1 MNYFSDDKDGIPK
14 GEICVRGHSVFKGYY
29 KSEEKTQE
37 ALDQDGWLHSGD
49 VGIILKNGAL

>member
-29 KSEEKTQE
+29 KSEEKT
-37 ALDQDGWLHSGD
+37 
-49 VGIILKNGAL
+49 